1 MDIQSYLKEVT
12 SHIRSKEAKKFVK
25 SELENHL
32 HTVYHSYKEKG
43 YSHEEAESLSI
54 KQMGE
59 PKQLGLNMNKLHK
72 PKIDWFMLVGFFI
85 LIGLSFLPMVYIQ
98 ETVEWNL
105 LFNKTVYTLLGVAV
119 LAVLMFFDYR
129 KFEKF
134 GYLFFILG
142 IGLLLLINLSSL
154 RVNGRPYLYVP
165 GFGGIESSY
174 TLPLLLLAW
183 ASILSNMKNSTWIT
197 IAIED
202 SNRNRSSF
210 RIQRIW
216 QIVLLFLVSVFMLL
230 LSSNLFLVL
239 LYTVLVVVMV
249 LFSTLR
255 NGDKYTF
262 SAGVLIVGVASFVF
276 SMIQKPYMLQ
286 RFKAFITPEEY
297 ANTSGYML
305 LKVKEL
311 IGEAGWFGKEL
322 PMDGFHLP
330 GAHTDLIF
338 VTLTYGY
345 GWLLAGILVIILF
358 ALSIR
363 MISVVKTFQNPYGK
377 LLTIGAITLYTFSIS
392 WSILMTL
399 GVLPLVGVS
408 LPFFSYGLMP
418 TILHSFL
425 IGIVLSVYRRK
436 DISSYSF
443 KW

>member
-25 SELENHL
+25 SELEDHL
-32 HTVYHSYKEKG
+32 HTVYKSYREKG
-43 YSHEEAESLSI
+43 LSHEEAEEQSI
-54 KQMGE
+54 QQMGE
-59 PKQLGLNMNKLHK
+59 PKQVGLHMNKLHK
-72 PKIDWFMLVGFFI
+72 PKTDWFMLGGFFI
-85 LIGLSFLPMVYIQ
+85 LIGLSFLPMVYIR

-119 LAVLMFFDYR
+119 LALCMFFDYR
-129 KFEKF
+129 KFEKL

-154 RVNGRPYLYVP
+154 RINGRPYLHIPVV
-165 GFGGIESSY
+165 GTIESSY
-174 TLPLLLLAW
+174 TLPFLLLAW
-183 ASILSNMKNSTWIT
+183 ASILSNMKNRTWINIT
-197 IAIED
+197 IER

-210 RIQRIW
+210 KIQPLWKLVI
-216 QIVLLFLVSVFMLL
+216 LFLVSVFLLL

-239 LYTVLVVVMV
+239 LYAVLVVIMV

-255 NGDKYTF
+255 KKDKYTF
-262 SAGVLIVGVASFVF
+262 GAGILIVGVVTFVLA
-276 SMIQKPYMLQ
+276 MVQKPYMLQ
-286 RFKAFITPEEY
+286 RFNAFLTPEEY
-297 ANTSGYML
+297 ANTSGYMI

-311 IGEAGWFGKEL
+311 IGEAGWFGKEMPLGGFNL
-322 PMDGFHLP
+322 PD
-330 GAHTDLIF
+330 AHTDLIF

-345 GWLLAGILVIILF
+345 GWLLAGLLVMILF
-358 ALSIR
+358 ALSVR
-363 MISVVKTFQNPYGK
+363 MISIIKSFRNPFGR
-377 LLTIGAITLYTFSIS
+377 LLTIGAVTLYTFSLS

-399 GVLPLVGVS
+399 GLLPLVGVS

-436 DISSYSF
+436 NISSYSF
-443 KW
+443 KC